1 MTSNTTSGFDFRYR
15 RGGGDATVRALP
27 FRHTE
32 RLTRGDMV
40 RVDDDA
46 AALAVV
52 GDTAL
57 LGAALETLDGTAE
70 ATSIDVIIDH
80 DAVYG
85 VDDPYARAAG
95 DLLALRGATGGQG
108 VADGNGALRVERD
121 CSDEEETLVA
131 IADGS
136 HYGGN
141 GATDHP
147 RLVGSELN
155 AAVARRVARA
165 YRDST
170 GRGPAKTQAFHRDD
184 VLVVVMEGLM
194 TAAERSLVT
203 RGRTGAVLQ
212 VREAFHET
220 MRAALVRSV
229 EELTGAKVRAFMGD
243 NHVEA
248 DMAIEAFV
256 LDRSVD
262 GTE

>member
-1 MTSNTTSGFDFRYR
+1 
-15 RGGGDATVRALP
+15 
-27 FRHTE
+27 
-32 RLTRGDMV
+32 
-40 RVDDDA
+40 
-46 AALAVV
+46 
-52 GDTAL
+52 
-57 LGAALETLDGTAE
+57 
-70 ATSIDVIIDH
+70 
-80 DAVYG
+80 
-85 VDDPYARAAG
+85 
-95 DLLALRGATGGQG
+95 
-108 VADGNGALRVERD
+108 
-121 CSDEEETLVA
+121 
-131 IADGS
+131 
-136 HYGGN
+136 
-141 GATDHP
+141 
-147 RLVGSELN
+147 
-155 AAVARRVARA
+155 
-165 YRDST
+165 
-170 GRGPAKTQAFHRDD
+170 